1 MELLMDYID
10 FLIDIMDPLLD
21 FPHRCH
27 GSPYRFALD
36 YMDPFI
42 GYMVLSID
50 CHGSPFRFH
59 GSPSRYHGFPFGFPS

>member
-42 GYMVLSID
+42 GYM
-50 CHGSPFRFH
+50 GSPYRL
-59 GSPSRYHGFPFGFPS
+59 PWNPF